1 MSKIMT
7 YDAAYAEL
15 NKILTSIQSDET
27 GLDDLSQKLKKA
39 AELSEYCKT
48 KLRSIEAEIDK
59 INPSD
64 NKV

>member
-15 NKILTSIQSDET
+15 NKILTAIQSDET
-27 GLDDLSQKLKKA
+27 GLDDLSEKLKKA

-59 INPSD
+59 ISPL
-64 NKV
+64 V

>member
-1 MSKIMT
+1 MSKTMT

-15 NKILTSIQSDET
+15 NKILTAIQSDET
-27 GLDDLSQKLKKA
+27 GLDDLSEKLKKA

-59 INPSD
+59 ISPS
-64 NKV
+64 V

>member
-15 NKILTSIQSDET
+15 NKILTAIQSDET
-27 GLDDLSQKLKKA
+27 GLDDLSEKLKKA

-59 INPSD
+59 ISPS
-64 NKV
+64 V

>member
-27 GLDDLSQKLKKA
+27 GLDDLSEKLKKA

-64 NKV
+64 NKA